1 MITLK
6 QVEKDER
13 LAWKTLSNFA
23 EEHPIFTYLGGTAT
37 LLFVFMSMTIIMML
51 AAVGGGCIETKSK
64 EMLASGEI
72 TIYQFNTNMWVV
84 DTVAWHY
91 NFIATLIDF
100 AIGGIILI
108 LIYKIFK
115 EYLKYNRDNL

>member
-13 LAWKTLSNFA
+13 LAWKTLSNFV
-23 EEHPIFTYLGGTAT
+23 EEHPIFTYLGGAAA
-37 LLFVFMSMTIIMML
+37 LIFVFMSMTIIMML
-51 AAVGGGCIETKSK
+51 AAVGGGYIETQSR
-64 EMLASGEI
+64 EMLVSGQI
-72 TIYQFNTNMWVV
+72 TTHQYITNMWVV
-84 DTVAWHY
+84 DVVSWHY

>member
-13 LAWKTLSNFA
+13 WAWKVLSNFA
-23 EEHPIFTYLGGTAT
+23 EEHPIFTYLGGAAA
-37 LLFVFMSMTIIMML
+37 LIFVFMSMTIIMML
-51 AAVGGGCIETKSK
+51 AAVGGGCIETKSR

-72 TIYQFNTNMWVV
+72 TFYQFNTNMWVV
-84 DTVAWHY
+84 DVVAWHY
-91 NFIATLIDF
+91 NFISVLIDF
-100 AIGGIILI
+100 AIGGIILV